1 MNAMYVSQ
9 LSQLNRRQSLQIAS
23 VLVGGLLTS
32 IVWAQTAVQVPVV
45 SAQMKSVGVGFEL
58 DGVIQPVKQSTISSQ
73 ASGRIATLTVKAGDK
88 VKAGQVLA
96 TVDDRES
103 QTGVGPDHGP
113 RLRSEEWR
121 RRRLCK

>member
-88 VKAGQVLA
+88 VSVPFSLLYPMLPPRGQ
-96 TVDDRES
+96 
-103 QTGVGPDHGP
+103 
-113 RLRSEEWR
+113 
-121 RRRLCK
+121 